1 MKKLVL
7 ILFIIPLFAFAQTVV
22 GDFKIDNG
30 EIIWQK
36 IYEDSLKI
44 ESQDLSLKA
53 VGLPYMSTTFW
64 LQDLEGGK
72 LIVNHKNG
80 RTRLTIKDIYSISST
95 ALNYGGVMTNPD
107 KPSYAHEM
115 YVKRKKGVFK
125 KLFLKKDGNLLN
137 QIIIKEINSL
147 INENSTD
154 EDW

>member
-1 MKKLVL
+1 MKKL
-7 ILFIIPLFAFAQTVV
+7 ILLLLFIPLFAFAQTVV

-72 LIVNHKNG
+72 LIVNHKNL
-80 RTRLTIKDIYSISST
+80 LTSFPVTCHAQTCST
-95 ALNYGGVMTNPD
+95 FIV
-107 KPSYAHEM
+107 
-115 YVKRKKGVFK
+115 
-125 KLFLKKDGNLLN
+125 
-137 QIIIKEINSL
+137 L
-147 INENSTD
+147 INLNFCSHRKANCILNLELLD
-154 EDW
+154 VLKVECLGMYFIRYF

>member
-95 ALNYGGVMTNPD
+95 CFLPIY
-107 KPSYAHEM
+107 
-115 YVKRKKGVFK
+115 RI
-125 KLFLKKDGNLLN
+125 FLKKWIVARTVDGVTGL
-137 QIIIKEINSL
+137 
-147 INENSTD
+147 
-154 EDW
+154 

>member
-1 MKKLVL
+1 MKKLVFFFL
-7 ILFIIPLFAFAQTVV
+7 LIPLVSFGQTAV

-36 IYEDSLKI
+36 IYDDSLKI

-53 VGLPYMSTTFW
+53 VGLPLMSTTFW

-80 RTRLTIKDIYSISST
+80 KTRLTIKDIYSISSA

-107 KPSYAHEM
+107 KPSYAHEV
-115 YVKRKKGVFK
+115 YIKRKKGVFK

-137 QIIIKEINSL
+137 QIIVKEISSL
-147 INENSTD
+147 INENSND
-154 EDW
+154 DDW

>member
-1 MKKLVL
+1 
-7 ILFIIPLFAFAQTVV
+7 
-22 GDFKIDNG
+22 
-30 EIIWQK
+30 
-36 IYEDSLKI
+36 
-44 ESQDLSLKA
+44 
-53 VGLPYMSTTFW
+53 MSTTFW

-107 KPSYAHEM
+107 KPTYAHEM